1 MTGQMPRPPDPVRM
15 TGEVTAEPGRLAG
28 VAASRWRRAPGTVE
42 PFLAESR
49 LNVAGVAIVAL
60 VLLLAVF
67 GPLIAPQNPDQINL
81 FAVLQPP
88 SVHHWFGTDNLGR
101 DLFSRV
107 LVGTRIS
114 VEVAVIILSLSV
126 VFGTALG
133 IVSGLAGGLAD
144 EIVMR
149 VTDLFLAFP
158 GFILAAAI
166 AATLG
171 PSLQHTVLALAVVF
185 WPWYTRLIRGQ
196 VLSLREREFI
206 LAARVARA
214 GTIWIATRHV
224 ARNVLSILVVQV
236 SLDVGYA
243 ILATSSLSFLGLG
256 AQPPSPEWGA
266 IIAEGRSYI
275 QTAWWW
281 STFAGIAL
289 ALTVLGFNLLGD
301 GLRDW
306 IDPRLRGS
314 IGGLQE

>member
-15 TGEVTAEPGRLAG
+15 TGEVTADPGRLAG
-28 VAASRWRRAPGTVE
+28 EATSRWRRAPGTVE

-49 LNVAGVAIVAL
+49 LNVAGVVIVAL

-67 GPLIAPQNPDQINL
+67 GPAIAPQNPDQINL

-126 VFGTALG
+126 LFGTALG

-206 LAARVARA
+206 LAARMARA

>member
-1 MTGQMPRPPDPVRM
+1 
-15 TGEVTAEPGRLAG
+15 
-28 VAASRWRRAPGTVE
+28 
-42 PFLAESR
+42 
-49 LNVAGVAIVAL
+49 
-60 VLLLAVF
+60 LLLAVF
-67 GPLIAPQNPDQINL
+67 GPLLAPQNPDQVNL
-81 FAVLQPP
+81 TAVLQPP
-88 SVHHWFGTDNLGR
+88 SVQHWFGTDSLGR
-101 DLFSRV
+101 DIFSQV
-107 LVGTRIS
+107 LAGARIS
-114 VEVAVIILSLSV
+114 IEVAVIILSLSV

-133 IVSGLAGGLAD
+133 IMSGLAGGLVD
-144 EIVMR
+144 EIIMR
-149 VTDLFLAFP
+149 ITDLFLAFP

-196 VLSLREREFI
+196 VLSLREREFV

-214 GTIWIATRHV
+214 GTMWIATRHL
-224 ARNVLSILVVQV
+224 ARNVLAILIVQV

-266 IIAEGRSYI
+266 LIASGRSYI

-281 STFAGIAL
+281 TVFPGLAL

-314 IGGLQE
+314 LVGGVQE

>member
-1 MTGQMPRPPDPVRM
+1 MIDQAAAVGRGRPAKP
-15 TGEVTAEPGRLAG
+15 AKGRL
-28 VAASRWRRAPGTVE
+28 RRAAQGVE
-42 PFLAESR
+42 AFVSESR
-49 LNVAGVAIVAL
+49 LNALGVAIVAL
-60 VLLLAVF
+60 VLLVALF

-81 FAVLQPP
+81 IAILQRP
-88 SVHHWFGTDNLGR
+88 SVHHWFGTDDVGR

-107 LVGTRIS
+107 IVGCRIS
-114 VEVAVIILSLSV
+114 IEAAIIILSLSV
-126 VFGTALG
+126 TLGTALG
-133 IVSGLAGGLAD
+133 ILSGLAGGLAD
-144 EIVMR
+144 ECIMR

-171 PSLQHTVLALAVVF
+171 PSLSHTVLALAVVF

-206 LAARVARA
+206 LASRLA
-214 GTIWIATRHV
+214 GGGTMWIASRHLI
-224 ARNVLSILVVQV
+224 RNVMPILTVQL

-266 IIAEGRSYI
+266 IITAGSSYI

-281 STFAGIAL
+281 ITFPGIAL
-289 ALTVLGFNLLGD
+289 AVTILGFNLLGD

-314 IGGLQE
+314 LGGVPE

>member
-1 MTGQMPRPPDPVRM
+1 
-15 TGEVTAEPGRLAG
+15 L
-28 VAASRWRRAPGTVE
+28 
-42 PFLAESR
+42 L
-49 LNVAGVAIVAL
+49 VAL
-60 VLLLAVF
+60 F

-81 FAVLQPP
+81 IAILQRP
-88 SVHHWFGTDNLGR
+88 SVHHWFGTDDVGR

-107 LVGTRIS
+107 LVGCRIS
-114 VEVAVIILSLSV
+114 IEAAIIILSLSV
-126 VFGTALG
+126 TFGTALG
-133 IVSGLAGGLAD
+133 ILSGLAGGLAD
-144 EIVMR
+144 ECIMR

-171 PSLQHTVLALAVVF
+171 PSLSHTVLALAVVF

-206 LAARVARA
+206 LASRLA
-214 GTIWIATRHV
+214 GGGTMWIATRHLI
-224 ARNVLSILVVQV
+224 RNVMPILTVQV

-266 IIAEGRSYI
+266 IITAGSSYI

-281 STFAGIAL
+281 ITFPGIAL

-314 IGGLQE
+314 LGGVPE

>member
-1 MTGQMPRPPDPVRM
+1 MIDQAAAVGRGRPARP
-15 TGEVTAEPGRLAG
+15 AKGRL
-28 VAASRWRRAPGTVE
+28 RRAAQGVE
-42 PFLAESR
+42 AFISESR
-49 LNVAGVAIVAL
+49 LNALGVAIVAL
-60 VLLLAVF
+60 VLLVALF

-81 FAVLQPP
+81 IAILQRP
-88 SVHHWFGTDNLGR
+88 SVHHWFGTDDVGR

-107 LVGTRIS
+107 LVGCRIS
-114 VEVAVIILSLSV
+114 IEAAIIILSLSV
-126 VFGTALG
+126 TFGTALG
-133 IVSGLAGGLAD
+133 ILSGLAGGLAD
-144 EIVMR
+144 ECIMR

-171 PSLQHTVLALAVVF
+171 PSLSHTVLALAVVF

-206 LAARVARA
+206 LASRLA
-214 GTIWIATRHV
+214 GGGTMWIATRHLI
-224 ARNVLSILVVQV
+224 RNVMPILTVQV

-266 IIAEGRSYI
+266 IITAGSSYI

-281 STFAGIAL
+281 ITFPGIAL
-289 ALTVLGFNLLGD
+289 ALTILGFNLLGD

-314 IGGLQE
+314 LGGVPE

>member
-1 MTGQMPRPPDPVRM
+1 VQ
-15 TGEVTAEPGRLAG
+15 
-28 VAASRWRRAPGTVE
+28 

-49 LNVAGVAIVAL
+49 LNVLGVAIVAL
-60 VLLLAVF
+60 VLLLAVV
-67 GPLIAPQNPDQINL
+67 GPFIAPQNPDQVNL
-81 FAVLQPP
+81 FAVLQGP

-126 VFGTALG
+126 IFGTALG

-196 VLSLREREFI
+196 VLALREREFI

-214 GTIWIATRHV
+214 GTLWIATRHV

-281 STFAGIAL
+281 STFAGLAL

-314 IGGLQE
+314 IGGVQE

>member
-1 MTGQMPRPPDPVRM
+1 VIDQG
-15 TGEVTAEPGRLAG
+15 TAEQGRLTGGAAG
-28 VAASRWRRAPGTVE
+28 WLRRAPGAVR
-42 PFLAESR
+42 PFIAESW
-49 LNVAGVAIVAL
+49 LNAAGVAIVAL
-60 VLLLAVF
+60 VLLLAVC

-81 FAVLQPP
+81 LAVLQPP

-107 LVGTRIS
+107 IVGTRIS

-126 VFGTALG
+126 VLGTALG
-133 IVSGLAGGLAD
+133 IVSGLAGGLVD

-185 WPWYTRLIRGQ
+185 WPWYTRLTRGQ
-196 VLSLREREFI
+196 VLSLREREFV
-206 LAARVARA
+206 LASRLAGA
-214 GTIWIATRHV
+214 GTIWIATRHLV
-224 ARNVLSILVVQV
+224 RNVLPIITVQV

-266 IIAEGRSYI
+266 LITDGRSFI

-281 STFAGIAL
+281 TTFPGLAL
-289 ALTVLGFNLLGD
+289 AVTVLGFNLLGD

-314 IGGLQE
+314 LGGVQE

>member
-1 MTGQMPRPPDPVRM
+1 MIDQAASVGRGRPAKP
-15 TGEVTAEPGRLAG
+15 AAGRL
-28 VAASRWRRAPGTVE
+28 RRAAQGVE
-42 PFLAESR
+42 AFMSVSR
-49 LNVAGVAIVAL
+49 LNALGVAIVAL
-60 VLLLAVF
+60 VLLVALF

-81 FAVLQPP
+81 LAILQHP
-88 SVHHWFGTDNLGR
+88 SVHHWFGTDDVGR

-107 LVGTRIS
+107 IVGCRIS
-114 VEVAVIILSLSV
+114 IEAAIIILSLSV
-126 VFGTALG
+126 TFGTALG
-133 IVSGLAGGLAD
+133 ILSGLAGGLAD
-144 EIVMR
+144 ECIMR

-171 PSLQHTVLALAVVF
+171 PSLSHTVLALAVVF

-206 LAARVARA
+206 LASRLA
-214 GTIWIATRHV
+214 GGGTMWIASRHLI
-224 ARNVLSILVVQV
+224 RNVMPILTVQV

-266 IIAEGRSYI
+266 IITAGASYI

-281 STFAGIAL
+281 ITFPGIAL
-289 ALTVLGFNLLGD
+289 AVTILGFNLLGD

-314 IGGLQE
+314 LGGVPE

>member
-1 MTGQMPRPPDPVRM
+1 M
-15 TGEVTAEPGRLAG
+15 EAFI
-28 VAASRWRRAPGTVE
+28 S
-42 PFLAESR
+42 ESR
-49 LNVAGVAIVAL
+49 LNALGVAIVAL
-60 VLLLAVF
+60 VLLVALF

-81 FAVLQPP
+81 IAILQRP
-88 SVHHWFGTDNLGR
+88 SVHHWFGTDDLGR

-107 LVGTRIS
+107 IVGCRIS
-114 VEVAVIILSLSV
+114 IEAAVIILSLSV
-126 VFGTALG
+126 MFGTALG

-144 EIVMR
+144 EIIMR

-171 PSLQHTVLALAVVF
+171 PSLRTRCSRWRWSSGPGTRASFAGRCCRCGSASSSSPPG
-185 WPWYTRLIRGQ
+185 WP
-196 VLSLREREFI
+196 
-206 LAARVARA
+206 RA
-214 GTIWIATRHV
+214 GTVWIATRHL
-224 ARNVLSILVVQV
+224 ARNVLSILIVQV

-281 STFAGIAL
+281 IHVCRDRAGP
-289 ALTVLGFNLLGD
+289 D
-301 GLRDW
+301 R
-306 IDPRLRGS
+306 P
-314 IGGLQE
+314 GLQPARRRPPGLDRPAASGEPRRGAGVSADSQCAGRRRAMRCCASGTSPCASTAAGTSCAP